1 MILEHFRIHNLF
13 SYCGTWDFDLR
24 PSDDG
29 RNVLLIWGRNGYG
42 KTSFLNSLKLLL
54 TGVSDELRWTIHV
67 GREFKRDHY
76 LLGMGDEWIGIFNRQ
91 ARTAGEKEFGV
102 SLVWREEAGTV
113 SVERSWQVD
122 KGGIQEPF
130 E

>member
-42 KTSFLNSLKLLL
+42 KTSFLTVQTPSH
-54 TGVSDELRWTIHV
+54 RRI
-67 GREFKRDHY
+67 GRVEMDHPRRTR
-76 LLGMGDEWIGIFNRQ
+76 IQ
-91 ARTAGEKEFGV
+91 A
-102 SLVWREEAGTV
+102 
-113 SVERSWQVD
+113 
-122 KGGIQEPF
+122 
-130 E
+130 